1 MEMLYIVRK
10 KQDLEL
16 TMAQILS
23 SILQNSDL
31 KKVGKITRP
40 FMYDLN
46 QIPYDNTAEVINRFK
61 WLDLVDRVLE
71 VLWLEV
77 HNIVQDIETKTTFKK
92 KKCKKVKGCLRRL

>member
-92 KKCKKVKGCLRRL
+92 KKCKQVKGCLRRL